1 MAALV
6 LAGPALAQDYPT
18 KPVKVIVP
26 FPAAGPTD
34 VVARLV
40 AQKLSEKFGQQF
52 YIENMS
58 GAGGN
63 LGMGTA
69 PLGGRRLHDPVRVV
83 SYREHQP
90 LRQTAY
96 SRQLRAGH
104 HGGTSLTGCS

>member
-1 MAALV
+1 MKAVIRSLVGVAALV
-6 LAGPALAQDYPT
+6 LAGPALAQDYPA

-26 FPAAGPTD
+26 FPAGGPTD

-69 PLGGRRLHDPVRVV
+69 ARVGARRPYDPVRVS
-83 SYREHQP
+83 SYTSNQP
-90 LRQTAY
+90 LCQAA
-96 SRQLRAGH
+96 L
-104 HGGTSLTGCS
+104 